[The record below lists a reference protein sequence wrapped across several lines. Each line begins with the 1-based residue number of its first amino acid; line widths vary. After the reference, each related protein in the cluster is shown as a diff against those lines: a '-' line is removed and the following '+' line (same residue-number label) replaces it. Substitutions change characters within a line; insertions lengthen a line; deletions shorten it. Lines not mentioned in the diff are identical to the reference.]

1 MFEINST
8 IEGRQYNL
16 HKLEQLMKPKGYV
29 IGGNWD
35 YDRGF
40 FDYKMANDDG
50 YQFLRIPFTA
60 VEGQL
65 DTPGVSVQ
73 LGTPFVLSHVYQK
86 GLDDHADS
94 SNMSAAFNQFSEP
107 EDPDGDLDEKYIQMG
122 KDLIKELESLLS
134 F

>member
-1 MFEINST
+1 MYEINST
-8 IEGRQYNL
+8 IEGKEFNL

-29 IGGNWD
+29 IGGNWE

-40 FDYKMANDDG
+40 FDYKMADDGG

-60 VEGQL
+60 VWGEL
-65 DTPGVSVQ
+65 DTPGVVVK

-94 SNMSAAFNQFSEP
+94 SNMSASFNQFSEP
-107 EDPDGDLDEKYIQMG
+107 EDPDGSLYEKYIQMG
-122 KDLIKELESLLS
+122 KDLVNELETILS